1 MGRRRLV
8 TTFKLQLP
16 AGQASPAPP
25 VGTALGPH
33 GVNLMDFVKA
43 YNDATASQ
51 RGQIVPVEISI
62 YEDRS
67 FDFVMKTPP
76 AAALLRQAARV
87 DKGSGE
93 PNKEKVGK
101 VTRAQI
107 KEIAET
113 KMPDLN
119 AIDIEGDEDRRG
131 HGPIDGYNASAT
143 DVADL
148 YLVVGTGLGR
158 EAAGRLDHKEETMA
172 KHGKKYREAMRYDNK
187 PRTGRKRPWS
197 SSRRWLPPNSTRRS
211 RLSSPWESIPRRQT
225 SSSAA
230 RSPSPTAPARRSG
243 WRSSHRRTRQKRP
256 RRPAP
261 P

>member
-8 TTFKLQLP
+8 TTLKLQLP
-16 AGQASPAPP
+16 AGQATPAPP

-43 YNDATASQ
+43 YNDATSSQ
-51 RGQIVPVEISI
+51 RGQIIPVEISI

-93 PNKEKVGK
+93 PNKVKVGK
-101 VTRAQI
+101 VTRAQV

-119 AIDIEGDEDRRG
+119 AVDVEGAMKIVE
-131 HGPIDGYNASAT
+131 
-143 DVADL
+143 
-148 YLVVGTGLGR
+148 GT
-158 EAAGRLDHKEETMA
+158 
-172 KHGKKYREAMRYDNK
+172 
-187 PRTGRKRPWS
+187 
-197 SSRRWLPPNSTRRS
+197 
-211 RLSSPWESIPRRQT
+211 
-225 SSSAA
+225 A
-230 RSPSPTAPARRSG
+230 RSMGITVEG
-243 WRSSHRRTRQKRP
+243 
-256 RRPAP
+256 
-261 P
+261 